1 MNASTLDESVAP
13 ATPVSSPSLFANR
26 NYRLHWIGTAVS
38 CLGDYFTLI
47 AMPWLVLSL
56 TSDASVLGIVMALES
71 LPRAAFTLVSGR
83 FSDRYTPLKV
93 IIAGRSL
100 FMLALVA
107 LALLLL
113 AGRLQVQH
121 LYVFSLV
128 FGLLS
133 AFTMP
138 ATTALL
144 PRLIDRDQIQ
154 KGNSALMGTRQMIQL
169 FAPVLAGLLI
179 WGMPSVD
186 TKTAGD
192 TGQIAWAFVLN
203 AVAIFVSLLMIRN
216 IRLAPLAA
224 VPGTGPNKVR
234 LADGFAYLWKDR
246 GLRIATFYMACVG
259 FCAIGPLLTVIPQ
272 FAAQRLD
279 NGALSYG
286 LLYSVNGLGAMLG
299 FAMGGLLPKPGARRL
314 GLVILGADLV
324 AGLCII
330 GFGQSSSLVSAGPA
344 LAVMGMANAYAGVTA
359 LSWIQQRIPD
369 ALAGRVIGVVM
380 FATMGLAPVSMS
392 LSGVI
397 IAHSSLTTLLLMSGS
412 TVVMVSLIGLLIP
425 AINRFGAYAVPD
437 LEAPT
442 AIQQVA

>member
-26 NYRLHWIGTAVS
+26 NYRLHWIGTAIS

-71 LPRAAFTLVSGR
+71 LPRAAFMLVSGR

-113 AGRLQVQH
+113 TGRLQVQH

-179 WGMPSVD
+179 WGMPGVD
-186 TKTAGD
+186 SKTNGD
-192 TGQIAWAFVLN
+192 TGQIAWSFILN
-203 AVAIFVSLLMIRN
+203 ALAIFISLLMIRN
-216 IRLAPLAA
+216 IRLAPLTAGPA
-224 VPGTGPNKVR
+224 TGPDKVR

-246 GLRIATFYMACVG
+246 GLRIATSYMACVG

-299 FAMGGLLPKPGARRL
+299 FAMGGLLPKPGARHL
-314 GLVILGADLV
+314 GLIVLGADLV

-397 IAHSSLTTLLLMSGS
+397 IAHSSLTTLLLMSGC